1 MSAVHL
7 HLLLNHLPVIGTV
20 IALCLL
26 AFAALRGDAR
36 VGRVSLALLAA
47 LAVAAVVTY
56 LTGEPA
62 EESVEGMAGV
72 SEALIEGHEEAALL
86 ATIALGVVGAASLA
100 ALVLFRRRTLSR
112 GAMLG
117 LLVAGLVPAGALAYT
132 ANLGG
137 RIRHPEIRAGATAAG
152 SERAA
157 AAAAGEARH
166 RDDD

>member
-26 AFAALRGDAR
+26 AFAALRRDAWL
-36 VGRVSLALLAA
+36 GRVSLAMLAA
-47 LAVAAVVTY
+47 FAVAAVVTY

-62 EESVEGMAGV
+62 EESVEGVAGV
-72 SEALIEGHEEAALL
+72 SEALIERHEEAALL

-100 ALVLFRRRTLSR
+100 ALVFFRRRTLPR

-117 LLVAGLVPAGALAYT
+117 LLAVGLVPAGALAYT

-137 RIRHPEIRAGATAAG
+137 QIRHPEIRAGAAAPG
-152 SERAA
+152 GERA

-166 RDDD
+166 QDDD